1 MKTILCIL
9 LSAVIASIPMTS
21 QSTELITINPLTQ
34 SIELPSSIPQDVQDQ
49 IRVVIASQE
58 GMFSWV
64 EGFVALAIVVVA
76 GVILYCLWRC
86 SQMIPDPQPQP
97 PPDDPALV
105 NMPSAVIYNLSTPDA
120 CQIQYCH
127 FLNDGSEWFTICTLS
142 PSGNG
147 IPLDLS
153 VPKSDR
159 MFFRL
164 ITNP

>member
-1 MKTILCIL
+1 MKTILCLL
-9 LSAVIASIPMTS
+9 LSAVIASIPFTS
-21 QSTELITINPLTQ
+21 RSEVITLNPLTQ

-58 GMFSWV
+58 GMFTWV

-86 SQMIPDPQPQP
+86 SQMIPPVQPQP

-105 NMPSAVIYNLSTPDA
+105 NMPHALVYNLFDA
-120 CQIQYCH
+120 DAYQLQCSQ
-127 FLNDGSEWFTICTLS
+127 NMENWTTICTL
-142 PSGNG
+142 NEVDELVN
-147 IPLDLS
+147 IP

-159 MFFRL
+159 MFFR
-164 ITNP
+164 ISTK